1 MCLLFLLSAALGVW
15 TGSTQRAAFGSQL
28 SSATWAWQNVGAGAE
43 ALRGAEPGHSEE
55 EAAHNTQLCKQV
67 LPKQPYRSDATL
79 HNIVTNPRLRAVSCL
94 SPPCEACR
102 RGGCCQRGDGAR
114 RPCRRAGGQKLCVSA
129 PLSRGG

>member
-1 MCLLFLLSAALGVW
+1 MCRLFLLSAALGVW
-15 TGSTQRAAFGSQL
+15 TGSTQSCVRITTEFCHVGLAERWSWGWSAAWSRARAQ
-28 SSATWAWQNVGAGAE
+28 
-43 ALRGAEPGHSEE
+43 RE

-79 HNIVTNPRLRAVSCL
+79 HNIVTNARLRAVSCL
-94 SPPCEACR
+94 SAPCEACR

-114 RPCRRAGGQKLCVSA
+114 RPCRWAGGQKMCVSA